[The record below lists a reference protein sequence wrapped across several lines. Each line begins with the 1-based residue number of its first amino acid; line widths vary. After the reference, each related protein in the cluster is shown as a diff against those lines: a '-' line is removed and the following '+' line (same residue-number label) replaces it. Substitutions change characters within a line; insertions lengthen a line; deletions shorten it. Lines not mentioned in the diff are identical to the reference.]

1 MTLAFKA
8 RTEDPAVASFRY
20 RVLEPVAF
28 LRARGHA
35 VELYRPARFEDYQ
48 AVVFSKA
55 YGARDIQLAR
65 RLKAAGKLVILDLC
79 DDHFHN
85 PENLPKYE
93 ASRRKLI
100 DMIRLADAVVCSTPV
115 LAEAVQRE
123 AKLETAPAVAPDVY
137 EQAATS
143 AGEPTPRDRPA
154 RLLWFGRHGSPNA
167 PAGMGDLLLIRDA
180 LAEAFA
186 KRPFEMVVCS
196 DSRER
201 FDALFGPGS
210 GKAFVA
216 PVRYVTWTPDRFAAE
231 LGAADAAIIPLSDNP
246 FVAAKTHNRLSLVL
260 SAGVPVVADP
270 LDSYR
275 EFAPFAYIGDWS
287 AGLEAV
293 LLRPE
298 EARAKA
304 AGARGYLEANWSAQA
319 VAPRWEAALGL
330 PGGRPSK
337 AVDAKPPADIA
348 DWLAGEGRADRPW
361 LLAGEDADPEAVAQA
376 RAAGYLVMSLGRA
389 FQHIAADLAYVIDAE
404 DLAADPAALERNVRV
419 LLAPR
424 DLHVRGAA
432 SGRSLESWAAD
443 LPALARLLNEG
454 RLVSFELWTGRG
466 RGVFGN
472 VEGEAIPLKLLAGAG
487 ARTVLGL
494 GIDRRTPSATGFEAL
509 TSVLDRQEGPDEG
522 LSYGPYEAA

>member
-20 RVLEPVAF
+20 RVLEPMVF

-35 VELYRPARFEDYQ
+35 VELYRPARFDAYD

-55 YGARDIQLAR
+55 YGARDLQLAR
-65 RLKAAGKLVILDLC
+65 RLKAAGKRVILDLC

-85 PENLPKYE
+85 PEGLPKYE

-100 DMIRLADAVVCSTPV
+100 AMIRLADAVVCSTPV
-115 LAEAVQRE
+115 LAEAVRRE
-123 AKLETAPAVAPDVY
+123 AKLDATPAVAPDVY
-137 EQAATS
+137 EQAAVS
-143 AGEPTPRDRPA
+143 AGAPTPLDRPA

-180 LAEAFA
+180 LAGAFA
-186 KRPFEMVVCS
+186 ERPFEVVACS

-210 GKAFVA
+210 GQAFVA
-216 PVRYVTWTPDRFAAE
+216 PMRYAPWTPDRFTAE
-231 LGAADAAIIPLSDNP
+231 LGAADAVIIPLSDNP
-246 FVAAKTHNRLSLVL
+246 FVAAKTHNRLTLAL

-275 EFAPFAYIGDWS
+275 EFAPFAFIDDWA
-287 AGLEAV
+287 AGLETV

-298 EARAKA
+298 GARAKA
-304 AGARGYLEANWSAQA
+304 AGAREYLEANWSAQA
-319 VAPRWEAALGL
+319 VAPRWEEALGL
-330 PGGRPSK
+330 PAGRPPEAS
-337 AVDAKPPADIA
+337 DATATTDVA
-348 DWLAGEGRADRPW
+348 DWLAGEGRAERPW
-361 LLAGEDADPEAVAQA
+361 LLAGEDADPGAVAQA

-389 FQHIAADLAYVIDAE
+389 FQRIAADLAYVIDAE

-419 LLAPR
+419 LLTPK

-432 SGRSLESWAAD
+432 SGRGLESWAAD
-443 LPALARLLNEG
+443 LPALARFLNEG

-466 RGVFGN
+466 QGVFGDT
-472 VEGEAIPLKLLAGAG
+472 EGEAIPLKLLAGAG
-487 ARTVLGL
+487 ATTVRSLGVP
-494 GIDRRTPSATGFEAL
+494 RRAPSATGFEAL
-509 TSVLDRQEGPDEG
+509 TSVLDRQGGPGEA
-522 LSYGPYEAA
+522 LSYGPYEPA

>member
-20 RVLEPVAF
+20 RVLEPIAF
-28 LRARGHA
+28 LRARGHS
-35 VELYRPARFEDYQ
+35 VELYRPARFDDYQ

-55 YGARDIQLAR
+55 YGGRELQLAR
-65 RLKAAGKLVILDLC
+65 RLKAAGKRVILDLC

-85 PENLPKYE
+85 PEGLAKHE

-115 LAEAVQRE
+115 LAEAVRRE
-123 AKLETAPAVAPDVY
+123 AKLEAAPAIAPDVY
-137 EQAATS
+137 EQARAS
-143 AGEPTPRDRPA
+143 AGAPTPLDRPA

-167 PAGMGDLLLIRDA
+167 PAGMGDLVLIRDA
-180 LAEAFA
+180 LDEAFA
-186 KRPFEMVVCS
+186 KRPFEIVVCS

-210 GKAFVA
+210 GKAFVT
-216 PVRYVTWTPDRFAAE
+216 PMRYVTWTPARFTAE
-231 LGAADAAIIPLSDNP
+231 LGAADAVIIPLSDNP
-246 FVAAKTHNRLSLVL
+246 FVAAKTHNRLTLVL

-270 LDSYR
+270 LDSYL
-275 EFAPFAYIGDWS
+275 EFAPFAYIGDWR
-287 AGLEAV
+287 AGLETV

-304 AGARGYLEANWSAQA
+304 AGARAYLEANWSAEA

-330 PGGRPSK
+330 PAGRPSK

-348 DWLAGEGRADRPW
+348 DWLAGEGRVERPW
-361 LLAGEDADPEAVAQA
+361 LLAGEGADPEAVAQA
-376 RAAGYLVMSLGRA
+376 RAAGYLVMTLGRA
-389 FQHIAADLAYVIDAE
+389 FQHVAADLAYVIDAE
-404 DLAADPAALERNVRV
+404 DLAADPATLERNVNV

-443 LPALARLLNEG
+443 LPALARFLNEG
-454 RLVSFELWTGRG
+454 QLVSFELWTERG
-466 RGVFGN
+466 QGVFGD

-487 ARTVLGL
+487 ARTVRALGVL
-494 GIDRRTPSATGFEAL
+494 RRAPSATGFEAL
-509 TSVLDRQEGPDEG
+509 TSVLDRQAGPG
-522 LSYGPYEAA
+522 GPLSYGPYETA